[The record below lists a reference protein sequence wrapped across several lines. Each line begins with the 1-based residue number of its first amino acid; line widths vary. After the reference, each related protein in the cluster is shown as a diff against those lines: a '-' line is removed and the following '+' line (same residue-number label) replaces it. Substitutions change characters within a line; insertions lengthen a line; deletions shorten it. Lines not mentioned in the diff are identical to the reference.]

1 MISQREKVPSA
12 GRAARRAE
20 LNTSGAARKQGT
32 TNSRRTS
39 VKSLLETVILGG
51 AASIAIA
58 SPSAAQE
65 IGILK
70 LDTIEIQTSDGK
82 GPRAPIEGY
91 VAEHSRAA
99 TKSDVPIRE
108 VPQSI
113 SVVTRDNM
121 NDRAVQSVS
130 EAMLYSANVNA
141 QRYGADVRS
150 DYFTVRG
157 FPADLY
163 LDGLRIPQIAS
174 QSGGYS
180 GFVVEPYSLESVEI
194 LRGPSSALFGQSNV
208 GGIVNMVSK
217 QPQAEASREI
227 YLRGGSFERKEF
239 GVDITGPIN
248 NDPRF
253 TYRLN
258 GIFRDS
264 NTSYDLGKNDR
275 IAINPSFA
283 WRPDADTSLVVSG
296 GYLKD
301 DMGQAGVIIPAY
313 GSVLPNPT
321 GQTISRDFSDGDPRN
336 AIYKKEIGYAGY
348 DFEHRFNDTFTLRQ
362 NFRYSHMKTDYRNL
376 FTGVIPTKGWDGHTI
391 PRTNYLAQPELD
403 AIAFDTQLESRFD
416 TGPVAHTLLV
426 GFDQQWQRLDNYT
439 ASASGPTQ
447 DLFNPTYGQP
457 LAELS
462 PTTRLLQK
470 QYQTGIYV
478 QDQIEAGKLRVT
490 LGGRKDFVS
499 IRSEQTALASGKTT
513 DYEQD
518 PDKFTGRVG
527 VAYLFDSGLVP
538 YALYSTSFLPT
549 LTLADT
555 PLKPTTGTLKEVG
568 VKYAPEGEDYTVTL
582 SAFEAEQQNVVNRIS
597 GVYYQT
603 DEVRVRGIEL
613 EGTARLWDRL
623 NLTAALSFQDPEVS
637 ESQNPDQIGKL
648 PYTVPKNQQSLFLS
662 YDMPLPGNIEGNLVV
677 GGGVR
682 RIGKTAGDTLNT
694 FYVPSYTLV
703 DAFLRYDIG
712 NYRLQ
717 VNAFNL
723 GDKKYVAGCNS
734 TSQCY
739 YGQGRSI
746 VATTSVRW

>member
-1 MISQREKVPSA
+1 MPSA

-32 TNSRRTS
+32 TNPRRTS

-65 IGILK
+65 TGILK

-82 GPRAPIEGY
+82 GPRAPVEGY

-239 GVDITGPIN
+239 GADITGPIN

-321 GQTISRDFSDGDPRN
+321 RQTISRDFSDGDPRN

-416 TGPVAHTLLV
+416 TGLVAHTLLV

-478 QDQIEAGKLRVT
+478 QDQIEVGKLRVT

>member
-1 MISQREKVPSA
+1 MNTSST
-12 GRAARRAE
+12 AARDPNAKNE
-20 LNTSGAARKQGT
+20 TVGYGAHPLLKAALLAGVATIAFSAPTLAQDAGSIQLQTIEVQTSG
-32 TNSRRTS
+32 
-39 VKSLLETVILGG
+39 
-51 AASIAIA
+51 
-58 SPSAAQE
+58 
-65 IGILK
+65 
-70 LDTIEIQTSDGK
+70 GK
-82 GPRAPIEGY
+82 GPLVPVKGY
-91 VAEHSRAA
+91 IADYSRAA
-99 TKSDVPIRE
+99 TKSDIAFRE
-108 VPQSI
+108 APQAI

-157 FPADLY
+157 FPADIY

-208 GGIVNMVSK
+208 GGIVNIVSK
-217 QPQAEASREI
+217 QPQAEAAHEV
-227 YLRGGSFERKEF
+227 YLRGGSFGRKELGF
-239 GVDITGPIN
+239 DTTGAIN

-258 GIFRDS
+258 GMFRDS
-264 NTSYDLGKNDR
+264 DTSYDFGKNNR
-275 IAINPSFA
+275 FAINPSFA
-283 WRPDADTSLVVSG
+283 WRPDADTSLIVSG

-313 GSVLPNPT
+313 GSVLPSPS
-321 GQTISRDFSDGDPRN
+321 GQSISRDFSDGDPRN
-336 AIYKKEIGYAGY
+336 AIYKKEIGYVGY
-348 DFEHRFNDTFTLRQ
+348 AFEHRFNDTFTLRQ
-362 NFRYSHMKTDYRNL
+362 NFRYSHMKTDYQNL
-376 FTGVIPTKGWDGHTI
+376 FTGVLPTSGWNGHTI

-416 TGPVAHTLLV
+416 TGPLSHTLLFGV
-426 GFDQQWQRLDNYT
+426 DQQWQRLDNYT
-439 ASASGPTQ
+439 ASASGPSQ
-447 DLFNPTYGQP
+447 DLFNPTYDKSISK
-457 LAELS
+457 LS

-478 QDQIEAGKLRVT
+478 QDQIEAGNLRIT
-490 LGGRKDFVS
+490 FGGRKDFTR
-499 IRSEQTALASGKTT
+499 IDSEQTTLSIGRTV
-513 DYEQD
+513 DYDQN

-527 VAYLFDSGLVP
+527 VAYVFDSGFVP

-568 VKYAPEGEDYTVTL
+568 LKYAPEGEDYSVTL

-603 DEVRVRGIEL
+603 DEVRVRGVEL
-613 EGTARLWDRL
+613 EGTARLWNRL
-623 NLTAALSFQDPEVS
+623 NVTGGLSFQDPEVS
-637 ESQNPDQIGKL
+637 ESQNPAQIGKL

-662 YDMPLPGNIEGNLVV
+662 YDMPLPDSMKGNLVV

-703 DAFLRYDIG
+703 DAFLRYDLG

-717 VNAFNL
+717 VNAYNL

-739 YGQGRSI
+739 FGQGRSV

>member
-1 MISQREKVPSA
+1 
-12 GRAARRAE
+12 

-32 TNSRRTS
+32 KNPRRTS

-65 IGILK
+65 TGILK

-82 GPRAPIEGY
+82 GPRAPVEGY
-91 VAEHSRAA
+91 IAEHSRAA

-217 QPQAEASREI
+217 QPQAEASHEI

-239 GVDITGPIN
+239 GADITGPIN

-321 GQTISRDFSDGDPRN
+321 GQTISREFSDGDPRN

-648 PYTVPKNQQSLFLS
+648 PYTVPKNQQSVFLS
-662 YDMPLPGNIEGNLVV
+662 YDMPFPGNIEGNLVV

-712 NYRLQ
+712 SYRLQ

>member
-1 MISQREKVPSA
+1 M
-12 GRAARRAE
+12 
-20 LNTSGAARKQGT
+20 NTSGAARKQGT
-32 TNSRRTS
+32 TNPRRTS

-51 AASIAIA
+51 TASIAIA

-65 IGILK
+65 TGILK

-82 GPRAPIEGY
+82 GPRAPVEGY
-91 VAEHSRAA
+91 VAEYSRAA

-239 GVDITGPIN
+239 GADITGPIN

-264 NTSYDLGKNDR
+264 NASYDLGKNDR

-426 GFDQQWQRLDNYT
+426 GLDQQWQRLDNYT

-694 FYVPSYTLV
+694 FYVSSYTLV

>member
-1 MISQREKVPSA
+1 
-12 GRAARRAE
+12 

-32 TNSRRTS
+32 KNPRRTS

-65 IGILK
+65 TGILK

-82 GPRAPIEGY
+82 GPRAPVEGY
-91 VAEHSRAA
+91 IAEHSRAA

-217 QPQAEASREI
+217 QPQAEASHEI

-239 GVDITGPIN
+239 GADITGPIN

-321 GQTISRDFSDGDPRN
+321 GQTISREFSDGDPRN

-648 PYTVPKNQQSLFLS
+648 PYTVPKNQQSVFLS

-712 NYRLQ
+712 SYRLQ

>member
-1 MISQREKVPSA
+1 M
-12 GRAARRAE
+12 
-20 LNTSGAARKQGT
+20 NTSGAARKQGT
-32 TNSRRTS
+32 KKSRRTS
-39 VKSLLETVILGG
+39 VKCLLETAILGG

-58 SPSAAQE
+58 APSAAQE
-65 IGILK
+65 AGILK
-70 LDTIEIQTSDGK
+70 LDTIEIQTSGGK
-82 GPRAPIEGY
+82 GPRAPVEGY
-91 VAEHSRAA
+91 IAEYSRAA

-108 VPQSI
+108 TPQSI

-301 DMGQAGVIIPAY
+301 NMGQAGVIIPAY

-336 AIYKKEIGYAGY
+336 AIYKKEIGYVGY
-348 DFEHRFNDTFTLRQ
+348 DFEHRFNDTFTVRQ

-416 TGPVAHTLLV
+416 TGPLAHTLLV
-426 GFDQQWQRLDNYT
+426 GVDQQWQRLDNYT
-439 ASASGPTQ
+439 ASASGPSQ
-447 DLFNPTYGQP
+447 DLFNPTYDQP

-470 QYQTGIYV
+470 QYQTGLYV

-499 IRSEQTALASGKTT
+499 IRSEQTALSSGKTT

-527 VAYLFDSGLVP
+527 VAYLFDSGFVP

-568 VKYAPEGEDYTVTL
+568 LKYAPEGEDYTVTL

-603 DEVRVRGIEL
+603 DEVRVRGVEL
-613 EGTARLWDRL
+613 EGTARLWNRL
-623 NLTAALSFQDPEVS
+623 NVTGALSFQDPEVS
-637 ESQNPDQIGKL
+637 ESQNPAQIGKL

-703 DAFLRYDIG
+703 DAFLRYDFG

-717 VNAFNL
+717 VNAYNL

>member
-1 MISQREKVPSA
+1 M
-12 GRAARRAE
+12 
-20 LNTSGAARKQGT
+20 NTSGAARKQGT
-32 TNSRRTS
+32 KNPRRTS

-65 IGILK
+65 TGILK

-82 GPRAPIEGY
+82 GPRAPVEGY
-91 VAEHSRAA
+91 IAEHSRAA

-217 QPQAEASREI
+217 QPQAEASHEI

-239 GVDITGPIN
+239 GADITGPIN

-499 IRSEQTALASGKTT
+499 IRSEQTALASRKTT

-648 PYTVPKNQQSLFLS
+648 PYTVPKNQQSVFLS

-712 NYRLQ
+712 SYRLQ

>member
-1 MISQREKVPSA
+1 
-12 GRAARRAE
+12 

-32 TNSRRTS
+32 KNPRRTS

-65 IGILK
+65 TGILK

-82 GPRAPIEGY
+82 GPRAPVEGY
-91 VAEHSRAA
+91 IAEHSRAA
-99 TKSDVPIRE
+99 TKSNVPIRE

-217 QPQAEASREI
+217 QPQAEASHEI

-239 GVDITGPIN
+239 GADITGPIN

-321 GQTISRDFSDGDPRN
+321 GQTISREFSDGDPRN

-499 IRSEQTALASGKTT
+499 IRSAQTALASGKTT

-648 PYTVPKNQQSLFLS
+648 PYTVPKNQQSVFLS

-712 NYRLQ
+712 SYRLQ

>member
-1 MISQREKVPSA
+1 
-12 GRAARRAE
+12 
-20 LNTSGAARKQGT
+20 
-32 TNSRRTS
+32 
-39 VKSLLETVILGG
+39 
-51 AASIAIA
+51 
-58 SPSAAQE
+58 
-65 IGILK
+65 
-70 LDTIEIQTSDGK
+70 
-82 GPRAPIEGY
+82 
-91 VAEHSRAA
+91 
-99 TKSDVPIRE
+99 
-108 VPQSI
+108 
-113 SVVTRDNM
+113 M

-239 GVDITGPIN
+239 GADITGPIN

-321 GQTISRDFSDGDPRN
+321 RQTISRDFSDGDPRN

-416 TGPVAHTLLV
+416 TGLVAHTLLV

-447 DLFNPTYGQP
+447 DLSIRPMASLSRSCRRQRGFCRSSTRPAFMFRTRSKSANCVSRWAAARISSASVPNRPHSHQGRPRITNRIRTSSQAAWGGLPVRFRPRSICLVLDFVPPDIDTRRHAAQTYYRHLEGSGR
-457 LAELS
+457 EIC
-462 PTTRLLQK
+462 T
-470 QYQTGIYV
+470 
-478 QDQIEAGKLRVT
+478 
-490 LGGRKDFVS
+490 GGR
-499 IRSEQTALASGKTT
+499 
-513 DYEQD
+513 
-518 PDKFTGRVG
+518 
-527 VAYLFDSGLVP
+527 GLHRH
-538 YALYSTSFLPT
+538 TF
-549 LTLADT
+549 
-555 PLKPTTGTLKEVG
+555 G
-568 VKYAPEGEDYTVTL
+568 
-582 SAFEAEQQNVVNRIS
+582 F
-597 GVYYQT
+597 
-603 DEVRVRGIEL
+603 RG
-613 EGTARLWDRL
+613 
-623 NLTAALSFQDPEVS
+623 
-637 ESQNPDQIGKL
+637 
-648 PYTVPKNQQSLFLS
+648 
-662 YDMPLPGNIEGNLVV
+662 
-677 GGGVR
+677 
-682 RIGKTAGDTLNT
+682 
-694 FYVPSYTLV
+694 
-703 DAFLRYDIG
+703 
-712 NYRLQ
+712 
-717 VNAFNL
+717 
-723 GDKKYVAGCNS
+723 
-734 TSQCY
+734 
-739 YGQGRSI
+739 
-746 VATTSVRW
+746 

>member
-1 MISQREKVPSA
+1 M
-12 GRAARRAE
+12 
-20 LNTSGAARKQGT
+20 NTSGAARKQGPRKP
-32 TNSRRTS
+32 RRRS
-39 VKSLLETVILGG
+39 VKYLLETAILGG

-58 SPSAAQE
+58 APSAAQE
-65 IGILK
+65 AGILK

-82 GPRAPIEGY
+82 GPRAPVKGY
-91 VAEHSRAA
+91 VAEYSRAA

-239 GVDITGPIN
+239 GADITGPIN

-301 DMGQAGVIIPAY
+301 NMGQAGVIIPAY
-313 GSVLPNPT
+313 GSVLPSPT
-321 GQTISRDFSDGDPRN
+321 GQTISRDFTDGDPRN

-348 DFEHRFNDTFTLRQ
+348 DFEHRFNDTFTVRQ

-403 AIAFDTQLESRFD
+403 AVAFDTQLESRFD
-416 TGPVAHTLLV
+416 TGPLAHTLLV
-426 GFDQQWQRLDNYT
+426 GVDQQWQRLDNYT
-439 ASASGPTQ
+439 ASASGPSQ
-447 DLFNPTYGQP
+447 DLFNPTYDQP
-457 LAELS
+457 LADLS

-490 LGGRKDFVS
+490 LGGRKDFVR
-499 IRSEQTALASGKTT
+499 IRSEQTALSSGKTT

-518 PDKFTGRVG
+518 PAKFTGRVG
-527 VAYLFDSGLVP
+527 VAYLFDSGFVP

-568 VKYAPEGEDYTVTL
+568 LKYAPEGEDYTVTL

-623 NLTAALSFQDPEVS
+623 NVTGALSFQDPEVS
-637 ESQNPDQIGKL
+637 ESQNPAQIGKL

-662 YDMPLPGNIEGNLVV
+662 YDMPLPGNVEGNLVV

-717 VNAFNL
+717 VNAYNL